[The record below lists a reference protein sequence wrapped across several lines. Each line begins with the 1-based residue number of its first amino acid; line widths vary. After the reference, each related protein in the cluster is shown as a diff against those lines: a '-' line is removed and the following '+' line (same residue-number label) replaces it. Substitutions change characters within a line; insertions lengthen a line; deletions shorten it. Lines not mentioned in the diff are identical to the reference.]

1 MSDGPKSFIVT
12 GAGGGVG
19 SAAVR
24 QLAGQ
29 GANVMAVDIDEGALE
44 ETARSASSAGGAV
57 VTRKADV
64 SSENDV
70 RTYVED
76 AVQQWGTLSGVFN
89 IAGIEGDFQMTGGG
103 STENYERVM
112 NINALSVFL
121 NMKYILPEL
130 ERAGGGAVVNVG
142 SHLAWHGA
150 ATLGPYC
157 ASKHA
162 VVGLTKAAALE
173 YAESGIRCNV
183 VCPSSVETAMADR
196 VSRAINPDDPIAG
209 RQVLIDQSPNMRLA
223 TADEV
228 AAVGVWLLTDAPT
241 HITGIIIPVDGG
253 QSARAR

>member
-1 MSDGPKSFIVT
+1 MSDGSKTFIVT

-19 SAAVR
+19 AAAVR
-24 QLAGQ
+24 QLAER
-29 GANVMAVDIDEGALE
+29 GANVVAVDIDESALDSTLRAVE
-44 ETARSASSAGGAV
+44 GRGGEV
-57 VTRKADV
+57 ITRRADV
-64 SSENDV
+64 SSEEDV
-70 RTYVED
+70 RSYVED
-76 AVQQWGTLSGVFN
+76 AVKLPGALSGVFN
-89 IAGIEGDFQMTGGG
+89 VAGIEGDFQMTGGG

-121 NMKYILPEL
+121 NMKYVLPEL
-130 ERAGGGAVVNVG
+130 EREGGGAVVNVG

-162 VVGLTKAAALE
+162 VAGLTKAAALE
-173 YAESGIRCNV
+173 YAESGIRCNI
-183 VCPSSVETAMADR
+183 VCPSSIDTAMADR
-196 VSRAINPDDPIAG
+196 VSAAINPDDPVAG

-228 AAVGVWLLTDAPT
+228 AGVGVWLLLDAPA
-241 HITGIIIPVDGG
+241 HITGILIPVDGG

>member
-1 MSDGPKSFIVT
+1 MSDEPRSFIVT

-24 QLAGQ
+24 QLAER
-29 GANVMAVDIDEGALE
+29 GANVTAVDVDEDGLAR
-44 ETARSASSAGGAV
+44 TAQAVGNGSV
-57 VTRKADV
+57 VTRRADV
-64 SSENDV
+64 TSESDV
-70 RTYVED
+70 RAYVEE
-76 AVQQWGTLSGVFN
+76 AVERWGPLSGAFN
-89 IAGIEGDFQMTGGG
+89 IAGIEGDFQPIGGG
-103 STENYERVM
+103 STENYQRVM
-112 NINALSVFL
+112 DTNALSVFL
-121 NMKYILPEL
+121 NMKYVLPEL
-130 ERAGGGAVVNVG
+130 ERAGGGAIVNVG

-162 VVGLTKAAALE
+162 VAGLTKAASLE
-173 YAESGIRCNV
+173 YAESRIRCNI
-183 VCPSSVETAMADR
+183 VCPSSIETAMADR
-196 VSRAINPDDPIAG
+196 VSRAINPDDPEAG

-228 AAVGVWLLTDAPT
+228 AGVGVWLLLDAPE